1 MTKNQ
6 IDNKTTV
13 PWGLTIGL
21 GVFVF
26 LLSGAG
32 YAIRL
37 LVEKDPWAVLSQA
50 ALVMSLFLFGVPAL
64 MCLGAYI
71 MNKIQGTTIVMK
83 NAWTLGWLLSCVG
96 LLCIMGV
103 YS

>member
-1 MTKNQ
+1 MDK
-6 IDNKTTV
+6 KSTV
-13 PWGLTIGL
+13 PWGLTAGL

-37 LVEKDPWAVLSQA
+37 LVEKNTWVVLKQA
-50 ALVMSLFLFGVPAL
+50 LTVMPLFLLVVPAL
-64 MCLGAYI
+64 MCLGASI
-71 MNKIQGTTIVMK
+71 MNKTQGTHIVMQ

-96 LLCIMGV
+96 LLCIMGI

>member
-1 MTKNQ
+1 M
-6 IDNKTTV
+6 NKKSTV

-26 LLSGAG
+26 ILSGAG

-37 LVEKDPWAVLSQA
+37 LVEKDSWVVIRQA
-50 ALVMSLFLFGVPAL
+50 MMVMLLFVFGVPAL
-64 MCLGAYI
+64 MCLGAYV
-71 MNKIQGTTIVMK
+71 MNKTQNTAIAMK

-96 LLCIMGV
+96 LLCIMGI